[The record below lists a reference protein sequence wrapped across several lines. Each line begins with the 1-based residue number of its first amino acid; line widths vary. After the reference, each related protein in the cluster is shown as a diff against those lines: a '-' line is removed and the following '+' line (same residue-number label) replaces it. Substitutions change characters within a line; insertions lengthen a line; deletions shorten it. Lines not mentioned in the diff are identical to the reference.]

1 MHASAY
7 FISPFVR
14 RPLILGAV
22 HLLVDEGTLP
32 KRDIVRTKR
41 SGD

>member
-1 MHASAY
+1 MGQRGPLL
-7 FISPFVR
+7 IEPFY
-14 RPLILGAV
+14 
-22 HLLVDEGTLP
+22 LLVDEGTLP